1 MPGKPGVTLVYPG
14 FQNQGSSSI
23 MLTASLEDFLLNA
36 AFRSPGYREGSMQK
50 RSVRKVSGMESH
62 PLEKGLDP

>member
-1 MPGKPGVTLVYPG
+1 
-14 FQNQGSSSI
+14 